1 MFWII
6 VNVLLVIQ
14 YKHIAV
20 DINIDENPI
29 IATMYIGINFI
40 ILSVVSDGAAV
51 LFNLNDRCVTS
62 VTIIGNNIYNRLTA
76 EAPFST
82 SLKALDAVF
91 PKSIMYRNFPSNI
104 AGILF
109 IAS

>member
-6 VNVLLVIQ
+6 VNVLFVIQ

-29 IATMYIGINFI
+29 IATIYIGINFI
-40 ILSVVSDGAAV
+40 MLSVVSDEAAV
-51 LFNLNDRCVTS
+51 LFNLNEKCVTN
-62 VTIIGNNIYNRLTA
+62 VTIIGNSIYNRLTA
-76 EAPFST
+76 EAPFNT
-82 SLKALDAVF
+82 SLNALAAVF
-91 PKSIMYRNFPSNI
+91 PKSIMCKNLPSKI